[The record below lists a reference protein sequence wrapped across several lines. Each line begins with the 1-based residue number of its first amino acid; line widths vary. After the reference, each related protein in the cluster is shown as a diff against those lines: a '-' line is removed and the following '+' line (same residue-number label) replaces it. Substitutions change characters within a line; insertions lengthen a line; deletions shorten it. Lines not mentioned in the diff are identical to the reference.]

1 VCVCRANV
9 GDFFFFCRLKL
20 KRPQAVK
27 AYKAQIDQMYD
38 EINAGVTVKAKL

>member
-1 VCVCRANV
+1 VDPFTIEN
-9 GDFFFFCRLKL
+9 DLLTPTLKL